1 MKNTEKYLIHAT
13 IAADGV
19 VERSDVVGAV
29 FGQTEGLLGDELDL
43 RDLQESSRVGR
54 IDVSVE
60 SENGQSFGEVTV
72 ASSLDK
78 VETAILG
85 AALETIDRIGP
96 CHASVEVT
104 SIEDVR
110 AAKRREVVER
120 AKELIAGGFEET
132 SLASDDI
139 LDEVREAA
147 RVEGI
152 VDYEGLPAGPRV
164 GDSDAVI
171 VVEGR
176 ADVVTLLDC
185 GIKNA
190 VAVEGTNIPDAV
202 AELTASRTVTAF
214 LDGDRGGELILRELA
229 QVGDVDYVAFAP
241 PGKSVEDLD
250 RSAVFEALRGK
261 IPYSSLAD
269 EPNLREAAGE
279 ETGHNPV
286 ENAAAPE
293 RGRDDADGPA
303 VAEPDSGRNV
313 ESDGQDG
320 AETERRAGGQRE
332 TVAAEETDGVVAG
345 AARGAA
351 EGGLVEAV
359 EDAPAPAAIDSENVT
374 VDEGRDEAGDEA
386 PGAPATET
394 DAATTDQPADTEGTG
409 TDAATTDTAD
419 AEESPDES
427 PDESA
432 EESPDESPDESAEES
447 PDEPADDSPAD
458 DEPRSIE
465 EHVQEVVDAESDR
478 ARLLA
483 EDLGVL
489 AEVDA
494 TDAFDAVESAE
505 TAPHT
510 VVIDGQIDQRLL
522 DVAAQRGVSELLGRE
537 VGTFVKRPVG
547 TSVLT
552 VGDLRAGS

>member
-1 MKNTEKYLIHAT
+1 MKDTEKYLIHAT

-54 IDVSVE
+54 IDVAVE

-78 VETAILG
+78 VETAILA

-120 AKELIAGGFEET
+120 AKELVAGGFEET
-132 SLASDDI
+132 SLRSDDI
-139 LDEVREAA
+139 LEEVREAA

-176 ADVVTLLDC
+176 ADVLTLLEC

-190 VAVEGTNIPDAV
+190 VAVEGTNVPDAV
-202 AELTASRTVTAF
+202 ADLTADRTVTAF

-241 PGKSVEDLD
+241 PGESVEDLD
-250 RSAVFEALRGK
+250 RNAVFEALRGK
-261 IPYSSLAD
+261 VPYSSLAD
-269 EPNLREAAGE
+269 EPNLREAAADDSRDSPLEGDGTDLPGGASGSSDDE
-279 ETGHNPV
+279 GG
-286 ENAAAPE
+286 ENATASE
-293 RGRDDADGPA
+293 DGGDDRDA
-303 VAEPDSGRNV
+303 
-313 ESDGQDG
+313 
-320 AETERRAGGQRE
+320 
-332 TVAAEETDGVVAG
+332 GVVAG
-345 AARGAA
+345 GARGAA
-351 EGGLVEAV
+351 GGGLVEAV
-359 EDAPAPAAIDSENVT
+359 EDAPAPAAIDGEENET
-374 VDEGRDEAGDEA
+374 DEGREEDGDGSAGDGETDGETAEGDDAESGPDDAEITDTDPDDEAVTES
-386 PGAPATET
+386 GAESTA
-394 DAATTDQPADTEGTG
+394 EGG
-409 TDAATTDTAD
+409 
-419 AEESPDES
+419 
-427 PDESA
+427 
-432 EESPDESPDESAEES
+432 
-447 PDEPADDSPAD
+447 ADDDAPLD

-465 EHVQEVVDAESDR
+465 EHVQEVVDAGSDR
-478 ARLLA
+478 ARLLG
-483 EDLGVL
+483 DDRGVL

-494 TDAFDAVESAE
+494 VDAFDAVETAE

-510 VVIDGQIDQRLL
+510 VVVDGLIDQRLL

-537 VGTFVKRPVG
+537 VGEFVKRPVG
-547 TSVLT
+547 TRVLT

>member
-1 MKNTEKYLIHAT
+1 MKDTEKYLIHAT

-54 IDVSVE
+54 IDVSVQ

-78 VETAILG
+78 VETAILA

-96 CHASVEVT
+96 CQASVEVT

-132 SLASDDI
+132 SLRSDDI
-139 LDEVREAA
+139 LEEVREAA

-176 ADVVTLLDC
+176 ADVLTLLEC

-190 VAVEGTNIPDAV
+190 VAVEGTNVPEAV
-202 AELTASRTVTAF
+202 ADLTADRTVTAF

-241 PGKSVEDLD
+241 PGESVEDLD
-250 RSAVFEALRGK
+250 RTAVFEALRGK
-261 IPYSSLAD
+261 VPYGSLAD
-269 EPNLREAAGE
+269 EPNLREAAADDE
-279 ETGHNPV
+279 EDGPD
-286 ENAAAPE
+286 AAAADSADPGAPDAGTPDPDDTGPE
-293 RGRDDADGPA
+293 D
-303 VAEPDSGRNV
+303 
-313 ESDGQDG
+313 
-320 AETERRAGGQRE
+320 
-332 TVAAEETDGVVAG
+332 VVAG
-345 AARGAA
+345 AAHGGA

-359 EDAPAPAAIDSENVT
+359 EEAPAPAT
-374 VDEGRDEAGDEA
+374 VGDEESGEADGVAESDGSPESVEVDVVDAEPTDEEVAEDEAESGAETDEA
-386 PGAPATET
+386 EE
-394 DAATTDQPADTEGTG
+394 AA
-409 TDAATTDTAD
+409 AD
-419 AEESPDES
+419 AP
-427 PDESA
+427 
-432 EESPDESPDESAEES
+432 
-447 PDEPADDSPAD
+447 D

-465 EHVQEVVDAESDR
+465 EHVQEVVDSGSDR
-478 ARLLA
+478 ARLLG
-483 EDLGVL
+483 DDRGVL
-489 AEVDA
+489 AEVDVG
-494 TDAFDAVESAE
+494 DAFDAVESAE

-510 VVIDGQIDQRLL
+510 VVVDGRIDQRLL
-522 DVAAQRGVSELLGRE
+522 DVAAQRGVSELFGRE
-537 VGTFVKRPVG
+537 VGEFVKRPVG
-547 TSVLT
+547 TRVLT

>member
-1 MKNTEKYLIHAT
+1 MKDTEKYLIHAT

-78 VETAILG
+78 VETAILA

-132 SLASDDI
+132 SLASSDV
-139 LDEVREAA
+139 LDEVRDAA

-176 ADVVTLLDC
+176 ADVLTLLDC

-190 VAVEGTNIPDAV
+190 VAVEGTNVPEAV
-202 AELTASRTVTAF
+202 AGLTADRTVTAF

-229 QVGDVDYVAFAP
+229 QVGEVDYVAFAP
-241 PGKSVEDLD
+241 PGESVEDLD
-250 RSAVFEALRGK
+250 RDAVFEALRGK
-261 IPYSSLAD
+261 VPYASLAD
-269 EPNLREAAGE
+269 AADLRAAASDEEVADGDDSGSVARVGDGGAVPGDASGGGSTGPSTETTSSPEVEPEDESSKPDESDAAA
-279 ETGHNPV
+279 ETGDPSSADGAS
-286 ENAAAPE
+286 ESEPTST
-293 RGRDDADGPA
+293 DDADPGSTLDADAASA
-303 VAEPDSGRNV
+303 VEPDAGSS
-313 ESDGQDG
+313 EEPD
-320 AETERRAGGQRE
+320 TEL
-332 TVAAEETDGVVAG
+332 AEEP
-345 AARGAA
+345 
-351 EGGLVEAV
+351 
-359 EDAPAPAAIDSENVT
+359 DA
-374 VDEGRDEAGDEA
+374 
-386 PGAPATET
+386 
-394 DAATTDQPADTEGTG
+394 
-409 TDAATTDTAD
+409 
-419 AEESPDES
+419 
-427 PDESA
+427 ESA
-432 EESPDESPDESAEES
+432 EESDTESAAEPEPDESNDERGDVTDDGPDEQ
-447 PDEPADDSPAD
+447 
-458 DEPRSIE
+458 RSMAV
-465 EHVQEVVDAESDR
+465 HVDEVVDGATGR
-478 ARLLA
+478 ARLLGD
-483 EDLGVL
+483 EFEVL
-489 AEVDA
+489 DEVDA
-494 TDAFDAVESAE
+494 GEAFDAVEGAE
-505 TAPHT
+505 PAPHAVVVDGT
-510 VVIDGQIDQRLL
+510 VDQRLL
-522 DVAAQRGVSELLGRE
+522 DVAAQRGVADVVGRDLGE
-537 VGTFVKRPVG
+537 FVKRPVG
-547 TSVLT
+547 TRVLAADD
-552 VGDLRAGS
+552 VWAEN

>member
-1 MKNTEKYLIHAT
+1 MKDTEKYLIHAT

-110 AAKRREVVER
+110 AAKRREVVDR

-139 LDEVREAA
+139 LEEVREAA
-147 RVEGI
+147 RIEGI

-176 ADVVTLLDC
+176 ADVLTLLDC

-190 VAVEGTNIPDAV
+190 VAVEGTNVPAAV
-202 AELTASRTVTAF
+202 ADLSAARTVTAF

-229 QVGDVDYVAFAP
+229 QVGDIDYVAFAP
-241 PGKSVEDLD
+241 PGESVEDLD
-250 RSAVFEALRGK
+250 RNAVFEALRGK

-269 EPNLREAAGE
+269 EPNLREAAGD

-286 ENAAAPE
+286 ENATSPGTEISDADAAAVDGSAPE
-293 RGRDDADGPA
+293 TS
-303 VAEPDSGRNV
+303 AENRKREG
-313 ESDGQDG
+313 GG
-320 AETERRAGGQRE
+320 ASANAERRAENGAGE
-332 TVAAEETDGVVAG
+332 NEPGETDGVVAG
-345 AARGAA
+345 TARGAA
-351 EGGLVEAV
+351 ESGLVEAV
-359 EDAPAPAAIDSENVT
+359 EDAPAPAALDTDSGTSTEMA
-374 VDEGRDEAGDEA
+374 DE
-386 PGAPATET
+386 
-394 DAATTDQPADTEGTG
+394 TT
-409 TDAATTDTAD
+409 D
-419 AEESPDES
+419 AEETTADVDATTTDATADEVA
-427 PDESA
+427 DESA
-432 EESPDESPDESAEES
+432 AGAPDAP
-447 PDEPADDSPAD
+447 PID

-465 EHVQEVVDAESDR
+465 EHVQEVVDAGSDLT
-478 ARLLA
+478 RLLDD
-483 EDLGVL
+483 DLGVL
-489 AEVDA
+489 AEVAA

-510 VVIDGQIDQRLL
+510 VVVDGRIDQRLL
-522 DVAAQRGVSELLGRE
+522 DVAAQRGVSDLLGRD
-537 VGTFVKRPVG
+537 VGEFVKRPVG
-547 TSVLT
+547 TRVLT
-552 VGDLRAGS
+552 VGDFRAGS

>member
-1 MKNTEKYLIHAT
+1 MKDTEKYLIHAT

-78 VETAILG
+78 VETAILA

-96 CHASVEVT
+96 CQASVEVT

-120 AKELIAGGFEET
+120 AKELLAGGFEET

-176 ADVVTLLDC
+176 ADVLTLLDC

-190 VAVEGTNIPDAV
+190 VAVEGTNVPDAV
-202 AELTASRTVTAF
+202 AELTADRTVTAF

-229 QVGDVDYVAFAP
+229 QVGEVDYVAFAP
-241 PGKSVEDLD
+241 PGESVEDLD
-250 RSAVFEALRGK
+250 RNAVFEALRGK
-261 IPYSSLAD
+261 VPYSSLAD
-269 EPNLREAAGE
+269 ESNLREAAG
-279 ETGHNPV
+279 
-286 ENAAAPE
+286 
-293 RGRDDADGPA
+293 DDDGPA
-303 VAEPDSGRNV
+303 DTDPG
-313 ESDGQDG
+313 DG
-320 AETERRAGGQRE
+320 RRAGGNGDESE
-332 TVAAEETDGVVAG
+332 TAASEAAGSEPDDDESETAGSATAASAGTTSGGAVAD

-359 EDAPAPAAIDSENVT
+359 EEASATADGEDGGGAEAIDVDVAAAESPPAET
-374 VDEGRDEAGDEA
+374 VESQS
-386 PGAPATET
+386 GAESTEET
-394 DAATTDQPADTEGTG
+394 D
-409 TDAATTDTAD
+409 DAHG
-419 AEESPDES
+419 EH
-427 PDESA
+427 
-432 EESPDESPDESAEES
+432 
-447 PDEPADDSPAD
+447 
-458 DEPRSIE
+458 EPRSIE
-465 EHVQEVVDAESDR
+465 EHVQEVVDSESAR
-478 ARLLA
+478 ARLLG
-483 EDLGVL
+483 DDRGVL

-494 TDAFDAVESAE
+494 GDAFDAVEAAE

-510 VVIDGQIDQRLL
+510 VVVDGLIDQRLL

-537 VGTFVKRPVG
+537 VGEFVKRPVG
-547 TSVLT
+547 TRVLT

>member
-1 MKNTEKYLIHAT
+1 MKDTEKYLIHAT

-29 FGQTEGLLGDELDL
+29 FGQTEGLLGEELDL

-54 IDVSVE
+54 IDVAVE

-78 VETAILG
+78 VETAILA

-132 SLASDDI
+132 RLASNDI
-139 LDEVREAA
+139 LEEVREAA

-152 VDYEGLPAGPRV
+152 VDYKGLPAGPRV

-176 ADVVTLLDC
+176 ADVLTLLDC

-190 VAVEGTNIPDAV
+190 VAVEGTNVPDAV
-202 AELTASRTVTAF
+202 ADLTLDRTVTAF

-229 QVGDVDYVAFAP
+229 QVGEVDYVAFAP
-241 PGKSVEDLD
+241 PGESVEDLD
-250 RSAVFEALRGK
+250 RNAVFEALRGK
-261 IPYSSLAD
+261 VPYSTLAE
-269 EPNLREAAGE
+269 EPNLREAADERPTPSGARGDRSDPE
-279 ETGHNPV
+279 AATDGDALADDGGADDIGADSGVGDTGTDTGADNGAGGGSP
-286 ENAAAPE
+286 
-293 RGRDDADGPA
+293 ADGDATENKSAGA
-303 VAEPDSGRNV
+303 VADS
-313 ESDGQDG
+313 S
-320 AETERRAGGQRE
+320 
-332 TVAAEETDGVVAG
+332 
-345 AARGAA
+345 RGAA

-359 EDAPAPAAIDSENVT
+359 EDAPAPAAIDGDASSTGVT
-374 VDEGRDEAGDEA
+374 EGAS
-386 PGAPATET
+386 TEEIPTDDDST
-394 DAATTDQPADTEGTG
+394 DAAS
-409 TDAATTDTAD
+409 TDADSASEPPVGDDGSGDAAD
-419 AEESPDES
+419 P
-427 PDESA
+427 
-432 EESPDESPDESAEES
+432 
-447 PDEPADDSPAD
+447 PAD
-458 DEPRSIE
+458 DEPRSLE
-465 EHVQEVVDAESDR
+465 EHVQEVVDAKSDL
-478 ARLLA
+478 ARLLG
-483 EDLGVL
+483 DDRGVL
-489 AEVDA
+489 AEVPA
-494 TDAFDAVESAE
+494 ADAFDAVESAE

-510 VVIDGQIDQRLL
+510 VVVDGRIDQRLL
-522 DVAAQRGVSELLGRE
+522 DVAAQRGVRELLGRD
-537 VGTFVKRPVG
+537 VGEFVKRPVG
-547 TSVLT
+547 TRVLT

>member
-1 MKNTEKYLIHAT
+1 MKDTEKYLIHAT

-78 VETAILG
+78 VETAILA

-132 SLASDDI
+132 SLASSDV
-139 LDEVREAA
+139 LDEVRDAA

-152 VDYEGLPAGPRV
+152 VDYRGLPAGPRV

-176 ADVVTLLDC
+176 ADVLTLLDC

-190 VAVEGTNIPDAV
+190 VAVEGTNVPEAV
-202 AELTASRTVTAF
+202 AELTADRTVTAF

-229 QVGDVDYVAFAP
+229 QVGDIDYVAFAP
-241 PGKSVEDLD
+241 PGESVEDLD
-250 RSAVFEALRGK
+250 RDAVFEALRGK
-261 IPYSSLAD
+261 VPYASLAD
-269 EPNLREAAGE
+269 AADVRAAASDEEVADGDDSGSVARVGDGGAVPSDSSDGDSTGPSTSAPASPEIEP
-279 ETGHNPV
+279 ETGSAESDDSDAIAETGDPPPSGGASEPPDTGPADDRETRSSV
-286 ENAAAPE
+286 EPDDS
-293 RGRDDADGPA
+293 GDADADPESGA
-303 VAEPDSGRNV
+303 DAEQVAGADE
-313 ESDGQDG
+313 
-320 AETERRAGGQRE
+320 AETEPVDGAGESG
-332 TVAAEETDGVVAG
+332 DGS
-345 AARGAA
+345 
-351 EGGLVEAV
+351 AV
-359 EDAPAPAAIDSENVT
+359 S
-374 VDEGRDEAGDEA
+374 DE
-386 PGAPATET
+386 
-394 DAATTDQPADTEGTG
+394 
-409 TDAATTDTAD
+409 
-419 AEESPDES
+419 PDES
-427 PDESA
+427 GNEPDG
-432 EESPDESPDESAEES
+432 
-447 PDEPADDSPAD
+447 PDEPRTMAA
-458 DEPRSIE
+458 
-465 EHVQEVVDAESDR
+465 HVGEVVEGETGR
-478 ARLLA
+478 ARLLGD
-483 EDLGVL
+483 EFDVL

-494 TDAFDAVESAE
+494 ADAFDAVEGAE
-505 TAPHT
+505 PAPHALVVDGT
-510 VVIDGQIDQRLL
+510 VDQRLL
-522 DVAAQRGVSELLGRE
+522 DVAAQRGVGDIVGRDLGE
-537 VGTFVKRPVG
+537 FVKRPVG
-547 TSVLT
+547 TRVLAAED
-552 VGDLRAGS
+552 VWAES

>member
-1 MKNTEKYLIHAT
+1 MKDTEKYLIHAT

-78 VETAILG
+78 VETAILA

-132 SLASDDI
+132 SLASSDV
-139 LDEVREAA
+139 LDEVRDAA

-176 ADVVTLLDC
+176 ADVLTLLDC

-190 VAVEGTNIPDAV
+190 VAVEGTNVPEAV
-202 AELTASRTVTAF
+202 ADLTADRTVTAF

-229 QVGDVDYVAFAP
+229 QVGEVDYVAFAP
-241 PGKSVEDLD
+241 PGESVEDLD
-250 RSAVFEALRGK
+250 RDAVFEALRGK
-261 IPYSSLAD
+261 VPYASLAD
-269 EPNLREAAGE
+269 AADLRAAASDEETAGDREASNNGGTVDGGE
-279 ETGHNPV
+279 GTGDDNDRSGSVARVGDGGAVPSGSSGNESTGPSLESSESATGTSET
-286 ENAAAPE
+286 EAPE
-293 RGRDDADGPA
+293 PTGTG
-303 VAEPDSGRNV
+303 S
-313 ESDGQDG
+313 
-320 AETERRAGGQRE
+320 
-332 TVAAEETDGVVAG
+332 
-345 AARGAA
+345 
-351 EGGLVEAV
+351 EAS
-359 EDAPAPAAIDSENVT
+359 ADSE
-374 VDEGRDEAGDEA
+374 
-386 PGAPATET
+386 
-394 DAATTDQPADTEGTG
+394 TG
-409 TDAATTDTAD
+409 TDAGDPPSSGGASEPSDPSRKSVDSGDGGVDEGGETAE
-419 AEESPDES
+419 AAGNE
-427 PDESA
+427 A
-432 EESPDESPDESAEES
+432 
-447 PDEPADDSPAD
+447 DEPGSMAA
-458 DEPRSIE
+458 
-465 EHVQEVVDAESDR
+465 HVGEVVDGGTGR
-478 ARLLA
+478 ARLLD
-483 EDLGVL
+483 EEFDVL
-489 AEVDA
+489 DEVDA
-494 TDAFDAVESAE
+494 ANAFDAVEGAE
-505 TAPHT
+505 TAPHAVVVDGT
-510 VVIDGQIDQRLL
+510 VDQRLL
-522 DVAAQRGVSELLGRE
+522 DVSAQRGVGDLVGRDLGE
-537 VGTFVKRPVG
+537 FVKRPVG
-547 TSVLT
+547 TRVLAADD
-552 VGDLRAGS
+552 VWAGS

>member
-1 MKNTEKYLIHAT
+1 MKDTEKYLIHAT

-54 IDVSVE
+54 IDVAVE

-78 VETAILG
+78 VETAILA

-132 SLASDDI
+132 SLASNDI
-139 LDEVREAA
+139 LEEVREAA
-147 RVEGI
+147 RVEGV

-176 ADVVTLLDC
+176 ADVLTLLDC

-190 VAVEGTNIPDAV
+190 VAVEGTNVPEAV
-202 AELTASRTVTAF
+202 ADLTADRTVTAF

-241 PGKSVEDLD
+241 PGESVEDLD
-250 RSAVFEALRGK
+250 RNAVFEALRGK
-261 IPYSSLAD
+261 VPYSSLAD
-269 EPNLREAAGE
+269 EPNLREAVADD
-279 ETGHNPV
+279 
-286 ENAAAPE
+286 AAAESAGDAAGTGDAAGAEDAADSASGDGRRPE
-293 RGRDDADGPA
+293 AGGPDVDESGPTDAGSDDAEPEPPNSDDSESDEV
-303 VAEPDSGRNV
+303 VAE
-313 ESDGQDG
+313 
-320 AETERRAGGQRE
+320 
-332 TVAAEETDGVVAG
+332 

-351 EGGLVEAV
+351 KRGLVETNGGSA
-359 EDAPAPAAIDSENVT
+359 
-374 VDEGRDEAGDEA
+374 
-386 PGAPATET
+386 APATTEADDGAAGAEAVEVDVVEPEADPTEPET
-394 DAATTDQPADTEGTG
+394 TDEESATTD
-409 TDAATTDTAD
+409 
-419 AEESPDES
+419 ESPAGVTDERS
-427 PDESA
+427 PD
-432 EESPDESPDESAEES
+432 SPDDGSADSPDDA
-447 PDEPADDSPAD
+447 PDD

-465 EHVQEVVDAESDR
+465 EHVQEVVDAESGA
-478 ARLLA
+478 ARLLG
-483 EDLGVL
+483 DDRGVL
-489 AEVDA
+489 AEVEA
-494 TDAFDAVESAE
+494 ADAFDAVEGAE

-510 VVIDGQIDQRLL
+510 VVVDGQIDQRLL
-522 DVAAQRGVSELLGRE
+522 DVAAQRGVSELLGRA
-537 VGTFVKRPVG
+537 VGEFVKRPVG
-547 TSVLT
+547 TRVLT

>member
-1 MKNTEKYLIHAT
+1 MKDTEKYLIHAN

-54 IDVSVE
+54 IDVAVE

-78 VETAILG
+78 VETAILA

-120 AKELIAGGFEET
+120 AKELVAGGFEET

-176 ADVVTLLDC
+176 ADVLTLLEC

-190 VAVEGTNIPDAV
+190 VAVEGTNVPDAV
-202 AELTASRTVTAF
+202 ADLTADRTVTAF

-241 PGKSVEDLD
+241 PGESVEDLD
-250 RSAVFEALRGK
+250 RNTVFEALRGK
-261 IPYSSLAD
+261 VPYSSLAD
-269 EPNLREAAGE
+269 EPNLREAATDDSGS
-279 ETGHNPV
+279 
-286 ENAAAPE
+286 APIDNE
-293 RGRDDADGPA
+293 GRGRSGEMS
-303 VAEPDSGRNV
+303 EPSESETESERA
-313 ESDGQDG
+313 SDGGDDG
-320 AETERRAGGQRE
+320 DA
-332 TVAAEETDGVVAG
+332 GVVAG
-345 AARGAA
+345 GARSATDR
-351 EGGLVEAV
+351 GLVDAV
-359 EDAPAPAAIDSENVT
+359 EDTPAPAA
-374 VDEGRDEAGDEA
+374 
-386 PGAPATET
+386 T
-394 DAATTDQPADTEGTG
+394 DAARSTRSARIARGTWKATPTPQISTTQNLTIERPTIRISTKRRMPRALKRPTPPST
-409 TDAATTDTAD
+409 TSRARSKSTYRRSSTPAATA
-419 AEESPDES
+419 PDC
-427 PDESA
+427 SA
-432 EESPDESPDESAEES
+432 TIAASLRRSTPSTPSTRS
-447 PDEPADDSPAD
+447 RT
-458 DEPRSIE
+458 PR
-465 EHVQEVVDAESDR
+465 
-478 ARLLA
+478 
-483 EDLGVL
+483 
-489 AEVDA
+489 
-494 TDAFDAVESAE
+494 
-505 TAPHT
+505 
-510 VVIDGQIDQRLL
+510 
-522 DVAAQRGVSELLGRE
+522 
-537 VGTFVKRPVG
+537 RPRTRSSSTG
-547 TSVLT
+547 
-552 VGDLRAGS
+552 